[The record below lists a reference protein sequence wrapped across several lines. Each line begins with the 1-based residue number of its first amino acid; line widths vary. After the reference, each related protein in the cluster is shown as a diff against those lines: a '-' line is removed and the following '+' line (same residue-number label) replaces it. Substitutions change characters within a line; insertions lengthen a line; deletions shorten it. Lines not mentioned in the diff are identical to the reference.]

1 MTISYDFVEIGT
13 AYFDTVIE
21 KNDGRVGLS
30 IDVIQEYL
38 DMLPENSN
46 VTKICCAISNSY
58 DNLTVYKP
66 IFPDNYPKW
75 LSGCVS
81 VAKPHKHVMEYCKN
95 NNLPY
100 ENFVTT
106 RIVETI
112 PVNELIKRYNINSV
126 KFLKIDTE
134 GHDTIILNDWLD
146 CCENNKELYPKRIFF
161 ESKDLTEPIELTK
174 INERLIN
181 LGYKL
186 TFYQY
191 DTEAILF

>member
-1 MTISYDFVEIGT
+1 MKLKILDYHHF
-13 AYFDTVIE
+13 
-21 KNDGRVGLS
+21 LS
-30 IDVIQEYL
+30 
-38 DMLPENSN
+38 
-46 VTKICCAISNSY
+46 
-58 DNLTVYKP
+58 
-66 IFPDNYPKW
+66 
-75 LSGCVS
+75 
-81 VAKPHKHVMEYCKN
+81 
-95 NNLPY
+95 LPY